1 MKKQKMKKTKLK
13 MPKVKKTK
21 LNMPEMKLLNLKLS
35 VSKKM
40 YIGFASLLLIMGVL
54 GFVAISS
61 TNNISKRSSEI
72 TNVWLPSV
80 EAINTI
86 NYLTEHLASL
96 EYKYVIE
103 PDEKKLELLVE
114 KMDETFAEI
123 DHVFADYEATIT
135 SEEERQLFD
144 TLLDKWE
151 RYHTI
156 HEKFIELGTDMNIVK
171 GTGNVNG
178 IRLLSTIGEA
188 DNMFSSIQFT
198 LEELVAY
205 NHDNALAASDVA
217 NQESNRSMFLIIAF
231 LIGGVIV
238 GLSIAY
244 LTSRMISKPLKF
256 VTENVKE
263 VAKGNLTMDPIKIKN
278 KDEIG
283 DLAEAFNEMGTSL
296 ANLIRQVTVTSE
308 TVAASSEQLLASS
321 EQTTKATEQITIS
334 IQEVAAGSEH
344 QVQSAVNGN
353 QSMQEISKGMEQV
366 AGAIQIVSDLSL
378 TTNEKAE
385 AGNVVVSETVTQMNT
400 VQEQV
405 SKIADNIQVLG
416 TRSKEIGKIVDL
428 ISQVS
433 EQTNLLALNAAIEAA
448 RAGEHGKGFAVVA
461 DEVRKL
467 AVESNNA
474 TDNIRALIGQIQKEI
489 NEVTLSMEEGKKSV
503 KSGIDKVNETGVSF
517 HEITDM
523 ISSISTQAQEVSAIV
538 EEVNAS
544 TEEMVQKMSE
554 ITTISQQAAGNSQQ
568 VAASAEEQNASMEE
582 ISASAH
588 TLSSMAQ
595 ELQENV
601 SKFKV

>member
-1 MKKQKMKKTKLK
+1 
-13 MPKVKKTK
+13 
-21 LNMPEMKLLNLKLS
+21 
-35 VSKKM
+35 
-40 YIGFASLLLIMGVL
+40 MGIL
-54 GFVAISS
+54 GYVAISS
-61 TNNISKRSSEI
+61 TNNINEKSTEI
-72 TNVWLPSV
+72 TDIWLPSV
-80 EAINTI
+80 ESINTI

-103 PDEKKLELLVE
+103 PDEKKLNLLVE
-114 KMDETFAEI
+114 KMDDTFTEI
-123 DHVFADYEATIT
+123 DKVFANFESTIT
-135 SEEERQLFD
+135 SEEEQQNFN

-151 RYHTI
+151 RYQAI
-156 HEKFIELGTDMNIVK
+156 HAKFIELGRDMNIVQ

-198 LEELVAY
+198 VNELVTY
-205 NHDNALAASDVA
+205 NHDNAIAASNEA
-217 NQESNRSMFLIIAF
+217 NKVFNGSLVLIIAF
-231 LIGGVIV
+231 LIGGVV
-238 GLSIAY
+238 LGLSIAY
-244 LTSRMISKPLKF
+244 ITSRMISKPLKF
-256 VTENVKE
+256 VTDNVKE
-263 VAKGNLTMDPIKIKN
+263 VANGNLTMDPIKVKN
-278 KDEIG
+278 RDEIG
-283 DLAEAFNEMGTSL
+283 DLAEAFNEMGTNL
-296 ANLIRQVTVTSE
+296 ANLIRQVTITSE
-308 TVAASSEQLLASS
+308 TVASSSEQLLASS
-321 EQTTKATEQITIS
+321 EQTSKATEQITIA
-334 IQEVAAGSEH
+334 IQEVAAGSEN
-344 QVQSAVNGN
+344 QVQSAMNGN
-353 QSMQEISKGMEQV
+353 QSMQEISHGMEQV
-366 AGAIQIVSDLSL
+366 AGSIQIVSNLSVS
-378 TTNEKAE
+378 TSERAE

-467 AVESNNA
+467 AVESNKA

-489 NEVTLSMEEGKKSV
+489 NQVTLSMEEGKNSV
-503 KSGIDKVNETGVSF
+503 KSGIEKVNETGNSF

-538 EEVNAS
+538 EEVNVS
-544 TEEMVQKMSE
+544 TEDMVQKMSE
-554 ITTISQQAAGNSQQ
+554 IATISQQAAGNSQQ

-582 ISASAH
+582 ITASAH

-601 SKFKV
+601 SKFRV

>member
-1 MKKQKMKKTKLK
+1 MKRLRIKR
-13 MPKVKKTK
+13 PR
-21 LNMPEMKLLNLKLS
+21 LNLHLS
-35 VSKKM
+35 VSKKL
-40 YIGFASLLLIMGVL
+40 YIGFASVLLIMGIL
-54 GFVAISS
+54 GYVAISS
-61 TNNISKRSSEI
+61 TNNINEKSTEI
-72 TNVWLPSV
+72 TDIWLPSV
-80 EAINTI
+80 ESINTI

-103 PDEKKLELLVE
+103 PDEKKLNLLVE
-114 KMDETFAEI
+114 KMDDTFTEI
-123 DHVFADYEATIT
+123 DKVFANFESTIT
-135 SEEERQLFD
+135 SEEEQQNFN

-151 RYHTI
+151 RYQAI
-156 HEKFIELGTDMNIVK
+156 HAKFIELGRDMNIVQ

-198 LEELVAY
+198 VNELVTY
-205 NHDNALAASDVA
+205 NHDNAIAASNEA
-217 NQESNRSMFLIIAF
+217 NKVFNGSLVLIIAF
-231 LIGGVIV
+231 LIGGVV
-238 GLSIAY
+238 LGLSIAY
-244 LTSRMISKPLKF
+244 ITSRMISKPLKF
-256 VTENVKE
+256 VTDNVKE
-263 VAKGNLTMDPIKIKN
+263 VANGNLTMDPIKVKN
-278 KDEIG
+278 RDEIG
-283 DLAEAFNEMGTSL
+283 DLAEAFNEMGTNL
-296 ANLIRQVTVTSE
+296 ANLIRQVTITSE
-308 TVAASSEQLLASS
+308 TVASSSEQLLASS
-321 EQTTKATEQITIS
+321 EQTSKATEQITIA
-334 IQEVAAGSEH
+334 IQEVAAGSEN
-344 QVQSAVNGN
+344 QVQSAMNGN
-353 QSMQEISKGMEQV
+353 QSMQEISHGMEQV
-366 AGAIQIVSDLSL
+366 AGSIQIVSNLSVS
-378 TTNEKAE
+378 TSERAE

-467 AVESNNA
+467 AVESNKA

-489 NEVTLSMEEGKKSV
+489 NQVTLSMEEGKNSV
-503 KSGIDKVNETGVSF
+503 KSGIEKVNETGNSF

-538 EEVNAS
+538 EEVNVS
-544 TEEMVQKMSE
+544 TEDMVQKMSE
-554 ITTISQQAAGNSQQ
+554 IATISQQAAGNSQQ

-582 ISASAH
+582 ITASAH

-601 SKFKV
+601 SKFRV

>member
-1 MKKQKMKKTKLK
+1 
-13 MPKVKKTK
+13 MPKVKKPK
-21 LNMPEMKLLNLKLS
+21 LKLPEMKQLNLKLS

-40 YIGFASLLLIMGVL
+40 YIGFASVLLIMGIL
-54 GFVAISS
+54 GFVAINS

-103 PDEKKLELLVE
+103 PDEKKLTLLIE

-123 DHVFADYEATIT
+123 DHVFANYEATIN
-135 SEEERQLFD
+135 SEEERQLFE
-144 TLLDKWE
+144 TLLDKWA
-151 RYHTI
+151 RYHAV
-156 HEKFIELGTDMNIVK
+156 HVKFIELGTEMNIVQ

-217 NQESNRSMFLIIAF
+217 NQETSRSMFIIIAF

-256 VTENVKE
+256 VTDNVKE

-321 EQTTKATEQITIS
+321 EQTSKATELITIS

-378 TTNEKAE
+378 STNEKAE

-405 SKIADNIQVLG
+405 TKIADNIQVLG
-416 TRSKEIGKIVDL
+416 TRSKEIGQIVDL

-467 AVESNNA
+467 AVESNKA

-489 NEVTLSMEEGKKSV
+489 KEVTVSMDEGKKSV
-503 KSGIDKVNETGVSF
+503 KSGIEKVNETGVSF

-554 ITTISQQAAGNSQQ
+554 ITTVSQQAAENSQQ

>member
-1 MKKQKMKKTKLK
+1 MKKQIMKKAKLK
-13 MPKVKKTK
+13 MPKVKKPK
-21 LNMPEMKLLNLKLS
+21 LKLPEMKQLNLKLS

-40 YIGFASLLLIMGVL
+40 YIGFASVLLIMGIL
-54 GFVAISS
+54 GFVAINS

-103 PDEKKLELLVE
+103 PDEKKLTLLIE

-123 DHVFADYEATIT
+123 DHVFANYEATIN
-135 SEEERQLFD
+135 SEEERQLFE
-144 TLLDKWE
+144 TLLDKWA
-151 RYHTI
+151 RYHAV
-156 HEKFIELGTDMNIVK
+156 HVKFIELGTEMNIVQ

-217 NQESNRSMFLIIAF
+217 NQETSRSMFIIIAF

-256 VTENVKE
+256 VTDNVKE

-321 EQTTKATEQITIS
+321 EQTSKATELITIS

-378 TTNEKAE
+378 STNEKAE

-405 SKIADNIQVLG
+405 TKIADNIQVLG
-416 TRSKEIGKIVDL
+416 TRSKEIGQIVDL

-467 AVESNNA
+467 AVESNKA

-489 NEVTLSMEEGKKSV
+489 KEVTVSMDEGKKSV
-503 KSGIDKVNETGVSF
+503 KSGIEKVNETGVSF

-554 ITTISQQAAGNSQQ
+554 ITTVSQQAAENSQQ

>member
-1 MKKQKMKKTKLK
+1 
-13 MPKVKKTK
+13 
-21 LNMPEMKLLNLKLS
+21 
-35 VSKKM
+35 
-40 YIGFASLLLIMGVL
+40 MGIL
-54 GFVAISS
+54 GFVAINS

-103 PDEKKLELLVE
+103 PDEKKLTLLIE

-123 DHVFADYEATIT
+123 DHVFANYEATIN
-135 SEEERQLFD
+135 SEEERQLFE
-144 TLLDKWE
+144 TLLDKWA
-151 RYHTI
+151 RYHAV
-156 HEKFIELGTDMNIVK
+156 HVKFIELGTEMNIVQ

-217 NQESNRSMFLIIAF
+217 NQETSRSMFIIIAF

-256 VTENVKE
+256 VTDNVKE

-321 EQTTKATEQITIS
+321 EQTSKATELITIS

-378 TTNEKAE
+378 STNEKAE

-405 SKIADNIQVLG
+405 TKIADNIQVLG
-416 TRSKEIGKIVDL
+416 TRSKEIGQIVDL

-467 AVESNNA
+467 AVESNKA

-489 NEVTLSMEEGKKSV
+489 KEVTVSMDEGKKSV
-503 KSGIDKVNETGVSF
+503 KSGIEKVNETGVSF

-554 ITTISQQAAGNSQQ
+554 ITTVSQQAAENSQQ

>member
-1 MKKQKMKKTKLK
+1 
-13 MPKVKKTK
+13 
-21 LNMPEMKLLNLKLS
+21 
-35 VSKKM
+35 
-40 YIGFASLLLIMGVL
+40 MGIL
-54 GFVAISS
+54 GFVAINS

-103 PDEKKLELLVE
+103 PDEKKLTLLIE

-156 HEKFIELGTDMNIVK
+156 HEKFIELGTDMNIVQ